1 LKEFLLK
8 LIKGLKKDTIL
19 KSNQDLLDKL
29 LLKGII
35 KLNRDIY
42 RVNSRY
48 RFGTVDISKSGSGY
62 LEVIDSKKCKD
73 LFIKSH
79 NLTGA
84 TKGDIVV
91 AKRIFSKGRPEAK
104 VIQILQKD
112 LLTSVVYL
120 KKIDQKIVGL
130 NIQNDLPTHIASS
143 QKSLKKL
150 PPNTLLKIDNT
161 TNVVLEVLGTVDDP
175 KVDEKISLAIYN
187 KEENFSQKTLNEAY
201 SYGDSVDKSMY
212 PNRVDLTH
220 LDFCTIDPV
229 DAKDFDDAIYY
240 DKTTSTLYIAIAD
253 VSEYVSY
260 NSNLDKEALKRGFS
274 IYFPHKVIPML
285 PKPLSENICSLK
297 PLVDRLA
304 YICEIKLDLDSL
316 EVVKSDL
323 YEAIINSKRRYTYER
338 VDEFLDGRLD
348 DIDNIDQRILKSI
361 IPLQKLLSKI
371 RYQRLKN
378 GCDFQSSEVSIKL
391 DQNEN
396 IIATHSSSETP
407 SHALIEDAMLLA
419 NKEAAK
425 LMQRGVFRVHQEPDR
440 QKIEDLLNTLATIG
454 ISSNSSN
461 NLYSMFQNIQS
472 SADRLKLRSQV
483 DRLIIQSQ
491 QQARY
496 TTSNFGHFGL
506 GFESYTHFTS
516 PIRRYSDLIA
526 HRVLKANMQGRKKEL
541 EFILSSLELVS
552 EQVNK
557 LERESS
563 KVAWDYIDRK
573 YARWAK
579 KNIGTKIEAIVVDI
593 DRTPIAI
600 SDSANILGM
609 RVFLRSSDLELFQR
623 VEIEIEEVYI
633 TTKRVIGSVTQRFV

>member
-1 LKEFLLK
+1 
-8 LIKGLKKDTIL
+8 
-19 KSNQDLLDKL
+19 
-29 LLKGII
+29 
-35 KLNRDIY
+35 
-42 RVNSRY
+42 
-48 RFGTVDISKSGSGY
+48 
-62 LEVIDSKKCKD
+62 
-73 LFIKSH
+73 
-79 NLTGA
+79 
-84 TKGDIVV
+84 
-91 AKRIFSKGRPEAK
+91 
-104 VIQILQKD
+104 
-112 LLTSVVYL
+112 VVYL
-120 KKIDQKIVGL
+120 KKIDQRIVGL
-130 NIQNDLPTHIASS
+130 NIQNDLPTPIASS

-187 KEENFSQKTLNEAY
+187 KEKNFSKKVLAEAIA
-201 SYGDSVDKSMY
+201 YGDGVDKSMY

-229 DAKDFDDAIYY
+229 DAKDFDDATYY

-391 DQNEN
+391 DKDEN

-454 ISSNSSN
+454 IFSNSSN

-496 TTSNFGHFGL
+496 TTSNIGHFGL